1 MKKNIEHNSI
11 DTKNFKEA
19 LNQAVKNVGTAAS
32 STTEKAKTA
41 LTKSKDSIL
50 KTIDTNGNGEI
61 GIEDFGKVQI
71 RVGEVIKCEPV
82 TKSKKLLVS
91 QIKIGDEVRQVVS
104 GISEYYK
111 PEEML
116 GKKVAVVTN
125 LKPAK
130 LCGVESQGMI
140 LAASDD
146 KGNLSVLTL
155 DKHIIAG
162 SEIR

>member
-61 GIEDFGKVQI
+61 GIEFIWIDVDN
-71 RVGEVIKCEPV
+71 PP
-82 TKSKKLLVS
+82 SDA
-91 QIKIGDEVRQVVS
+91 IGW
-104 GISEYYK
+104 
-111 PEEML
+111 
-116 GKKVAVVTN
+116 VA
-125 LKPAK
+125 K
-130 LCGVESQGMI
+130 
-140 LAASDD
+140 D
-146 KGNLSVLTL
+146 K
-155 DKHIIAG
+155 
-162 SEIR
+162 

>member
-61 GIEDFGKVQI
+61 GIEDFIIIGYKLPELKSTEQI
-71 RVGEVIKCEPV
+71 FC
-82 TKSKKLLVS
+82 
-91 QIKIGDEVRQVVS
+91 
-104 GISEYYK
+104 SE
-111 PEEML
+111 
-116 GKKVAVVTN
+116 N
-125 LKPAK
+125 
-130 LCGVESQGMI
+130 
-140 LAASDD
+140 
-146 KGNLSVLTL
+146 
-155 DKHIIAG
+155 
-162 SEIR
+162 

>member
-155 DKHIIAG
+155 DKDIIAG